1 VTFDNTQHSVAYRW
15 KADEP
20 KFEMPIRVGSRGQ
33 WQVIRPTAQWKTMQS
48 PLGKDEFQVAT
59 ELYFVS
65 VAKR

>member
-1 VTFDNTQHSVAYRW
+1 
-15 KADEP
+15 
-20 KFEMPIRVGSRGQ
+20 MPIRVGSRGQ